1 MSRSGFISYIVPNE
15 PENGFTLNALYSPQ
29 LRTVPKHVH
38 LREVHSYQ
46 PGKQDFQNTIRPIKR
61 IKTRL
66 DRLND
71 RTMQILKYREF
82 TGNWDLEI

>member
-1 MSRSGFISYIVPNE
+1 MSRSGFISYIESNE
-15 PENGFTLNALYSPQ
+15 PDNGFTFNVRYSLPS
-29 LRTVPKHVH
+29 RTVPRHVQ

-46 PGKQDFQNTIRPIKR
+46 QGKQDSNDIIRPIKR

-66 DRLND
+66 DRKND

>member
-1 MSRSGFISYIVPNE
+1 MSRSGFISYIEPNE
-15 PENGFTLNALYSPQ
+15 PDSGFTFNAFYSLPT
-29 LRTVPKHVH
+29 RTVPRHVQ

-46 PGKQDFQNTIRPIKR
+46 QGKQDSHEIIRPIKR

-66 DRLND
+66 DQINY